1 MNINEL
7 RNEINFGL
15 ENLESIYQSI
25 SKFSQQEIEERVKVS
40 ALTYECLGYYNAIE
54 HLIIRVLKHSKTE
67 ISSGPFSHRDILK
80 AFISLLSERGIKEDE
95 GTIKVIENLMAFRHI
110 ATKIYGFLID
120 WNKLKF
126 IINEIEINHNKI
138 KGIFAEVLRSIN
150 EDDETGCD
158 NHQLCQGWDSR

>member
-1 MNINEL
+1 MNLNEL
-7 RNEINFGL
+7 RNELNFGL

-54 HLIIRVLKHSKTE
+54 HLIIRVLKHLKIE
-67 ISSGPFSHRDILK
+67 IPFGPFSHRDTLK
-80 AFISLLSERGIKEDE
+80 AFLSLVGEKDADED
-95 GTIKVIENLMAFRHI
+95 TIKVIENLMAFRHI

-126 IINEIEINHNKI
+126 IINDIEASHNKI
-138 KGIFAEVLRSIN
+138 KRTFGNILDIIQAGDIA
-150 EDDETGCD
+150 
-158 NHQLCQGWDSR
+158 